1 MKRYEE
7 LYHNIIASKDD
18 AKMEMLGCLFLSM
31 MEQIESSSPRLYK
44 EMLDKMEASEWNN
57 YLTEAEAAKI
67 ASTLVNQDGSHGPH
81 WPYDVFKGAVESL
94 GGKPSEKPFYNCYA
108 LWVAANMMYSDHAQ
122 SVAEDMGFNSP
133 SDVPNE
139 KIALSMYKKAVE
151 KLKDVDRPMFI
162 RPYFR
167 V

>member
-1 MKRYEE
+1 MKRHEE
-7 LYHNIIASKDD
+7 LYHNIIASNDD
-18 AKMEMLGCLFLSM
+18 VKMEMLGSIFLSM
-31 MEQIESSSPRLYK
+31 LEQIEGSSPRLYK
-44 EMLDKMEASEWNN
+44 EMLDKMEATEWHN
-57 YLTEAEAAKI
+57 YLAETEAAKI
-67 ASTLVNQDGSHGPH
+67 APTIVNQDGTHGPH

-94 GGKPSEKPFYNCYA
+94 GGNPSEKPYYNCYA
-108 LWVAANMMYSDHAQ
+108 LWITANMIYSDHAQ

-162 RPYFR
+162 RTYFR

>member
-1 MKRYEE
+1 MKKTKKNIIFRKYPPFLRNILSINMLCLLTISYEE
-7 LYHNIIASKDD
+7 
-18 AKMEMLGCLFLSM
+18 
-31 MEQIESSSPRLYK
+31 R
-44 EMLDKMEASEWNN
+44 LDKMEATEWHN
-57 YLTEAEAAKI
+57 YLTETEAAKI
-67 ASTLVNQDGSHGPH
+67 APTIVNQDGTHGPH
-81 WPYDVFKGAVESL
+81 WSYDVFKGAVESL
-94 GGKPSEKPFYNCYA
+94 GGKPSEKPYYNCYA
-108 LWVAANMMYSDHAQ
+108 LWVTANMIYSDHAQ

-139 KIALSMYKKAVE
+139 KMALSMYKKAVE